1 MTTENCHHS
10 CYKTSSIEV
19 LEFSNFGHNLSI
31 DGEMAAI
38 TYMKIGQNYNKY
50 IFNKSISQNL
60 QLIRNNENNIKYYW
74 IIFTISLLFLYK
86 QLYIRK
92 LKVLFV
98 IVSLIQFT
106 IAFDALNVVCRNKP
120 SHNTNLRNYPTR
132 EFFTIEVLR
141 INEFSADM
149 HFKLF
154 TVSKMKNKYN
164 RLYLK
169 MVLILSGNIE
179 LNPGPIIRRQI
190 MHLNIVFII
199 R

>member
-1 MTTENCHHS
+1 M
-10 CYKTSSIEV
+10 
-19 LEFSNFGHNLSI
+19 
-31 DGEMAAI
+31 
-38 TYMKIGQNYNKY
+38 IGQNYNKY

-120 SHNTNLRNYPTR
+120 SHNTNLRNYPTK